1 MYIQQ
6 VQTNIA
12 QYIQYSNNL
21 ELYYTNKYNTLI
33 TELIWLS
40 VEKHHNAV
48 HSHGSK

>member
-1 MYIQQ
+1 MFIQQ

-21 ELYYTNKYNTLI
+21 ELYYTNKYNTLS

>member
-1 MYIQQ
+1 MH
-6 VQTNIA
+6 VHSTGANK
-12 QYIQYSNNL
+12 YSTYNTLYNL